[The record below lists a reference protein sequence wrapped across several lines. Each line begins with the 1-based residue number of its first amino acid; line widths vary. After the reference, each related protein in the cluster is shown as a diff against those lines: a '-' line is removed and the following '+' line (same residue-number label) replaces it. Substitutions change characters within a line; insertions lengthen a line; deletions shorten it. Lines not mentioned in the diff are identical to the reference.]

1 MNDSP
6 MDIVRYMRK
15 CHLRTVYAFKYD
27 VDIEWV
33 FSQFPSWFCGEPKVF
48 DYLSEQASLYLV

>member
-1 MNDSP
+1 MNDSS

-27 VDIEWV
+27 VDIERV
-33 FSQFPSWFCGEPKVF
+33 FSQFPSWFAVNQRC
-48 DYLSEQASLYLV
+48 SII